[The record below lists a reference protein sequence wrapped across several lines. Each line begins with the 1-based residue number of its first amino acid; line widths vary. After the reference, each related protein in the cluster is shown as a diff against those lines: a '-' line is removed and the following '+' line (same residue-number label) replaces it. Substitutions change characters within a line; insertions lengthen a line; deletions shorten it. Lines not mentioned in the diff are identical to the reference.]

1 MALPVIAPYA
11 QTQSSYVSGCV
22 RSFAEKLN
30 NSSDFAPESFIQ
42 RSILLDFADKVEAD
56 KCRLFSAE
64 VPGVSLLNVKCGE
77 HFYKP
82 VNLQPFLRSVP
93 LMDFEFSDIKKECE
107 LNCMGITTDA
117 GMMNFLAKIFTKLRK
132 AIITSVDELLLGAIS
147 RPVSIDDCGTDRSIT
162 MEDDGVPT
170 INATATGGL
179 TDAVVSQVLVALSE
193 NNALSNNADDV
204 LLVLPQRAVSQ
215 WRASLPGNSLDFADY
230 RNSSN
235 VNRVRG
241 MYVYVPMNQTKVFKK
256 VTTTG
261 TSPVTG
267 IAAYA
272 VVRDALRFGYKTH
285 STYYDDPTANRV
297 NINFGYGVAAVGAN
311 TFDVKRGLHFAYDL
325 QAGAM
330 RQAPWGIVRILL
342 PSTLFTA

>member
-22 RSFAEKLN
+22 RSFAAYLN
-30 NSSDFAPESFIQ
+30 SSSDFAPEAFIQ
-42 RSILLDFADKVEAD
+42 RSILLDFADKVAVD
-56 KCRLFSAE
+56 ACRLYSAE
-64 VPGVSLLNVKCGE
+64 VPGVSLTNVKCGE

-82 VNLQPFLRSVP
+82 TSLKPFIRSVP
-93 LMDFEFSDIKKECE
+93 LMNFEFADIQHECE
-107 LNCMGITTDA
+107 LGCMGITTDA
-117 GMMNFLAKIFTKLRK
+117 GMRNFLAKIFKKLRR
-132 AIITSVDELLLGAIS
+132 AIITSTDELLLGSIAS
-147 RPVSIDDCGTDRSIT
+147 PVSIDDCGTDRTIT

-170 INATATGGL
+170 VNATAAGGL
-179 TDAVVSQVLVALSE
+179 TDAVMSQVLTALSE
-193 NNALSNNADDV
+193 NNALSNSADDV

-230 RNSSN
+230 RNSST
-235 VNRVRG
+235 VNRIRG

-261 TSPVTG
+261 GSPLTG

-272 VVRDALRFGYKTH
+272 VTRDALRFGYKVH
-285 STYYDDPTANRV
+285 SSMFDDPTANRV
-297 NINFGYGVAAVGAN
+297 NIDVGFGVAAVGAN

-342 PSTLFTA
+342 PSTLFTT